1 MQMCILLAHLN
12 GLGHS
17 LFFGIAFAIEL
28 ELGSPFSL
36 KMSRE
41 TMNTTDSL
49 EYKSVQP
56 AKGALYSVQQ
66 LWVYRGLLYYLVL
79 RELKARY
86 KNSVLGFLWSLLN
99 PLGMMLVFAVVFG
112 ILRPQAEIE
121 RYPIFLLCGLLPWN
135 YFSDSI
141 MGSLTSISQGASL
154 VKKVYFPREIL
165 PIAEVLSQLIN
176 FLLAFILLFAVLFI
190 FRSNFNPWIWI
201 LLPLVIIIQTCFQI
215 GIGLIL
221 STLNVFYRDTAM
233 VMNVAILAMFFLTP
247 IFYDVDLLPQTTTLL
262 GIDLPLRRIFYIL
275 NPMASIINL
284 YRDLLYW
291 GRSTDVDFFLR
302 TATTAILTLYGG
314 YWIFNR
320 YAGRFGEEV

>member
-1 MQMCILLAHLN
+1 MDTVDA
-12 GLGHS
+12 
-17 LFFGIAFAIEL
+17 
-28 ELGSPFSL
+28 
-36 KMSRE
+36 
-41 TMNTTDSL
+41 L
-49 EYKSVQP
+49 EYKSTQP
-56 AKGALYSVQQ
+56 SKGVLYTVQQ
-66 LWVYRGLLYYLVL
+66 LWAYRGLLYYLVL

-99 PLGMMLVFAVVFG
+99 PLGMMLVFAVIFG

-135 YFSDSI
+135 YFSDSVL
-141 MGSLTSISQGASL
+141 GSLTSISEGASL

-165 PIAEVLSQLIN
+165 PIAEVLSQLVN
-176 FLLAFILLFAVLFI
+176 FLLAFVVLFAILFI
-190 FRSNFNPWIWI
+190 FRSKLNPWLWA
-201 LLPLVIIIQTCFQI
+201 LLPLVILIQTCFQI

-233 VMNVAILAMFFLTP
+233 IMNVFILALFFLTP
-247 IFYDVDLLPQTTTLL
+247 IFYSVDLLPQTYVTY
-262 GIDLPLRRIFYIL
+262 GVEIPLRRVFYIL

-291 GRSTDVDFFLR
+291 GRSTDLDFFLR
-302 TATTAILTLYGG
+302 TAATAVGTLCIG

>member
-1 MQMCILLAHLN
+1 
-12 GLGHS
+12 
-17 LFFGIAFAIEL
+17 
-28 ELGSPFSL
+28 
-36 KMSRE
+36 
-41 TMNTTDSL
+41 MNATDLL
-49 EYKSVQP
+49 EYKP
-56 AKGALYSVQQ
+56 DHPLKAFFYRMQQ
-66 LWVYRGLLYYLVL
+66 LFSYRGLLYYLVL

-86 KNSVLGFLWSLLN
+86 KNSILGFLWSLLN
-99 PLGMMLVFAVVFG
+99 PLGMMLVFIVVFG
-112 ILRPQAEIE
+112 VLRPQADID

-141 MGSLTSISQGASL
+141 MGSLTSISHGASL

-176 FLLAFILLFAVLFI
+176 FLLAFIVLFAILII
-190 FRSNFNPWIWI
+190 FRTNFSPWLLWMLPIVI
-201 LLPLVIIIQTCFQI
+201 LIQTCFQI

-233 VMNVAILAMFFLTP
+233 IMNVAILALFFLTP
-247 IFYDVDLLPQTTTLL
+247 IFYSVDLLPATFTLF
-262 GIDLPLRRIFYIL
+262 GAEWPLRRVFYIL

-291 GRSTDVDFFLR
+291 GRITDMDFFLR
-302 TATTAILTLYGG
+302 TAATAVATLCIG

-320 YAGRFGEEV
+320 YAGSFGEEV